1 MLEAILRGRI
11 AAFEKTWNYRAD
23 YLRDL
28 LEGGGAWTV
37 IRFGLVA
44 SLGHSRHAPAE
55 AMAAARIV
63 GTLAGDCGPCTQI
76 GVDMA
81 TAAGVSA
88 EVLRG
93 ILGGDRRA
101 MGEDAA
107 LAFDFARAVVG
118 RHLADADETRAE
130 IERRWGP
137 KAVAALGLALTTA
150 QMYPSLKYALGHG
163 RACSQVVVAG
173 VSAPFHFPEPVT
185 V

>member
-1 MLEAILRGRI
+1 MLKAILRGQI
-11 AAFEKTWNYRAD
+11 AAFEKTWSYKAD
-23 YLRDL
+23 YMRDL
-28 LEGGGAWTV
+28 LEAGGPWTV
-37 IRFGLVA
+37 IRFGLVG
-44 SLGHSRHAPAE
+44 SLGHNRGAPPE

-76 GVDMA
+76 SVDMA
-81 TAAGVSA
+81 AKAGVSP

-93 ILGGDRRA
+93 ILAGDRFA

-107 LAFDFARAVVG
+107 LGFDFARAVVG
-118 RHLADADETRAE
+118 RHLADADETRDE
-130 IERRWGP
+130 IARRWGP

-150 QMYPSLKYALGHG
+150 QMYPGIKYALGHG
-163 RACSQVVVAG
+163 RACSQVIVAG